1 MNIIRMIIYNEWRGF
16 FAQRPQ
22 GHLQTIP
29 KVHTHRKLRCHRLSS
44 RPEVRRVARTVTG
57 SGKVRFPSGRR
68 AAMPMLS
75 IANLQGVFHVL
86 RRPLP
91 LLCDLSALSHCG
103 ESTPLYFTFVK
114 QVILLL
120 LFNCVLVS
128 LPAVLVN
135 FAMGT

>member
-1 MNIIRMIIYNEWRGF
+1 
-16 FAQRPQ
+16 
-22 GHLQTIP
+22 
-29 KVHTHRKLRCHRLSS
+29 
-44 RPEVRRVARTVTG
+44 
-57 SGKVRFPSGRR
+57 
-68 AAMPMLS
+68 MPMLP
-75 IANLQGVFHVL
+75 IANLQGVFHVPC
-86 RRPLP
+86 RPLP